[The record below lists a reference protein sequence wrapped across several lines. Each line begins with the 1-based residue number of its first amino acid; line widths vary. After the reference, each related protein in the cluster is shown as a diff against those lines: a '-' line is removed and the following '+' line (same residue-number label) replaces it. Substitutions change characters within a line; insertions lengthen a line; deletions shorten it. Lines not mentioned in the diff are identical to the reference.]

1 MINQEGMIM
10 ANRFQKLLF
19 NLSTMSPL
27 VFIYTIVYWVEKGIV
42 IFSQETKRIQFNLT
56 TFLLIA
62 LLIVSALFSFYSV
75 WFVRYCRK
83 KIERVP
89 ISIDS
94 ILSNDNW
101 VIAVIVSYALPAVS
115 FVFEDININIGIF
128 IILIGIAF
136 LALSNVI
143 FPNPFLMIR
152 GYHFYKITTIDGS
165 SDICLL
171 SKRKSINNRNIVNTV
186 MVAFDYLAIEESD
199 KDV

>member
-83 KIERVP
+83 KNRTC
-89 ISIDS
+89 
-94 ILSNDNW
+94 SN
-101 VIAVIVSYALPAVS
+101 
-115 FVFEDININIGIF
+115 
-128 IILIGIAF
+128 
-136 LALSNVI
+136 
-143 FPNPFLMIR
+143 
-152 GYHFYKITTIDGS
+152 
-165 SDICLL
+165 
-171 SKRKSINNRNIVNTV
+171 
-186 MVAFDYLAIEESD
+186 
-199 KDV
+199 